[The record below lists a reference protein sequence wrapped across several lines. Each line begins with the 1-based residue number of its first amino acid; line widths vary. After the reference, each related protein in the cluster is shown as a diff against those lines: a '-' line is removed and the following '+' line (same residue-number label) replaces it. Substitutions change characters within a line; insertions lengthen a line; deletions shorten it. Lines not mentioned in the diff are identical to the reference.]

1 MKVQVLTN
9 NAGGLYTD
17 ELLQAESYEGPSKD
31 GPCVPPLRLRARLR
45 LRLCLRDRCSRARPR
60 WLRASALV
68 CLRACLLRIYLRM
81 VYRGGADRPVVR
93 AHGVVRRHVRP
104 PVATCC
110 PRPVVGAA
118 CFRGD
123 CRN

>member
-45 LRLCLRDRCSRARPR
+45 LRLCLRDRCSRRP
-60 WLRASALV
+60 LRSRV
-68 CLRACLLRIYLRM
+68 VSRVQHGRVPKGSRRADEIMR
-81 VYRGGADRPVVR
+81 
-93 AHGVVRRHVRP
+93 
-104 PVATCC
+104 
-110 PRPVVGAA
+110 
-118 CFRGD
+118 
-123 CRN
+123 